1 MGSEGS
7 HSTQNDTP
15 LAHSAKQRK
24 KEGKRVLLQAKVDEL
39 EAQNNKIAMR
49 NEVLQEQYEKLFET
63 LHEARQAQTRE
74 LVAPVEVN
82 HQLGAIQH
90 GGSHAFDIDIPDR
103 EQITPRLDN
112 QHEASLNPVAS
123 TRTMRSGGRHL
134 FAEGAEGSKAVFR
147 DCRDF
152 LKQRRENSIHISSK
166 INDPRISER
175 LGPLPR
181 PKPATNLGKGQQVL
195 ERHEGTGDSEVFR
208 QTYPGSQYS
217 ESREKSHALDQTFLI
232 PIRDGD
238 LRKKAPV
245 THNSAQD
252 PLVLQLLEEVN
263 KLKAERQAEIPDW
276 NQPRPGPLT
285 RRILNT
291 PLQAKTKQKLGLQLY
306 TGKED
311 PIEHLNLFESTM
323 AYRMHTDDERCLLFP
338 STLSGGALNW
348 YCRLT
353 PETVDSFE
361 ELRKLFVSQHIFQTD
376 RLHSADDLY
385 TIRQK
390 PDESLRMYAGRF
402 SHEYSRCAEADDKT
416 AFKAFTAGLRDCF
429 FKYMINA
436 NTWKTYSEVMAQA
449 YNHASAEAKTY
460 QEKPPTT
467 ILYQQVGGGSQTH
480 LNEKTSTSQTAVAP
494 PHALHN
500 ASPNQQTYQFQGKRK
515 DFHPHH
521 SPFSK
526 KSKGHYPDNQGYRHN
541 NARPQAVNAVGQ
553 TRVKIPP
560 TPRYETYTPLNATC
574 AAIYPSIA
582 HLIPNPKPR
591 HPDYTPP
598 NNASMFCCYHEHNGH
613 DSEKCII
620 LRDRI
625 EALAREGKIDQFLL
639 HPQRDNRNQRQ
650 VNVIYSISGGTPISE
665 SSNRAMKSS
674 ERTLRPGHQV
684 FHVEDIRG
692 GKYQKPNWDPI
703 CFYPEEER
711 GIIYPHN
718 DPLIVEAHIAN
729 FDVKRILIDTGA
741 SVNIMFAEAFKALNV
756 AEHLLDRSISP
767 LISFSGDIVQPLGS
781 IHLPFTIGTGPYT
794 ATITTNFLVVNCPT
808 AYNVIFGRT
817 GINDLKAMVS
827 THMLLMKF
835 PTPHGNGYIR
845 GDQLSARSCYNTSVK
860 QQHLS
865 VPKET
870 LSIHNQVVKTSLD
883 EANLDLPDSN
893 SQPDDP
899 RDDSF
904 TQQAQPAE
912 ELENVSISKDHPDRM
927 VKIGTTLSPPLRL
940 SLISFLQ
947 ENAEVFAW
955 SYKDMPGISPDII
968 CHHLSIDPK
977 TKPVKQRRRSYDVER
992 YEAMKA
998 EVEKLKDI
1006 GFVRE
1011 VNYPTWV
1018 ANVVLVKKNPT
1029 KESLLLQ
1036 KVLWRMCVDYTDLNK
1051 GCPKDSFP
1059 LPLIDRLID
1068 STAGCELLSF
1078 MDAYSGY
1085 NQILMN
1091 PSDQEHTA
1099 FTTDRGLYCYKVMPF
1114 GLKNAGATYQRLV
1127 NSMFAEQIGKS
1138 MEVYVDDMLV
1148 KSKHADQHIT
1158 NLSETFTILK
1168 RYRMRLNPNK
1178 CAFGVGSGK
1187 FLGFMISQRGIEA
1200 NPEKIKAI
1208 LDMKEP
1214 ITSKDIQSLTGKV
1227 AALTRFISKATDR
1240 CAPFFKALKGN
1251 KKYITWTEECAKAFR
1266 NLKEYMSKAPL
1277 LSKPEVGDTLI
1288 IYLSVS
1294 ALAVSSVLIRMD
1306 SGVERPVYYASKAL
1320 QDAETRYSN
1329 IEKLALALVMSA
1341 RKLRPYFQAHAIIV
1355 LTNHPLRQILQS
1367 PDTSGRM
1374 IKWAIALGEFDISY
1388 QPKPAEK
1395 GQAVA
1400 DFIADF
1406 TYPVD
1411 IASTPEAVA
1420 SLPSESQK
1428 VESTTSAWSLYVD
1441 GSSNQQGCGAGL
1453 VLTTPDKVA
1462 MEYALRFKFKASN
1475 NEAEYEA
1482 LLAGLRLA
1490 KHLGV
1495 KQIDIFSDSQLVV
1508 NQVTNNFDAKDSSMA
1523 AYLAQTQL
1531 LLKHFHYQI
1540 TQVPRAANSHA
1551 DALARLASA
1560 VEDKIGRKIHV
1571 ELLATPSTM
1580 AAEVC
1585 NLQQGDSWITPI
1597 YNFLAHGTLPNDKV
1611 QAKQIRYKSTRY
1623 LIINDQLYKRGFSL
1637 PYLRCLTPAEAEI
1650 VLREIHEGV
1659 CGDHAGSRSLA
1670 HKTFRQGYYWP
1681 TFHQDAIKVSRS
1693 CDKCQRYA
1701 TIPHSP
1707 PEPLTPMISP
1717 WPFAQWGLDLI
1728 GPMPA
1733 GKGKVC
1739 YAVVAVDYFTK
1750 WAEVEPLATITEAK
1764 IEDFVWKNILCRFGI
1779 PNAIVTD
1786 NGRQFDNK
1794 KFRLF
1799 CSKFNINLCFASPAH
1814 PQSNGQVEAINKIIK
1829 RTLKTSL
1836 DKAKG
1841 CWPEFVPQ
1849 VLWSYRTSYRTST
1862 GETPFS
1868 LAFGTEAVVPVELEQ
1883 ATFRVQNYIQS
1894 ENDKQLTLNL
1904 DLVEEHRNQAH
1915 LRNVAYKQRISNYYD
1930 SRVKPRSFK
1939 IGDWVLKKR
1948 LLCDRVPS
1956 EGTLSPNWDGPYEV
1970 IGISRPGSYT
1980 LRSSDGKTLG
1990 HPWNAD
1996 HLKYYYK

>member
-1 MGSEGS
+1 
-7 HSTQNDTP
+7 
-15 LAHSAKQRK
+15 
-24 KEGKRVLLQAKVDEL
+24 
-39 EAQNNKIAMR
+39 
-49 NEVLQEQYEKLFET
+49 
-63 LHEARQAQTRE
+63 
-74 LVAPVEVN
+74 
-82 HQLGAIQH
+82 
-90 GGSHAFDIDIPDR
+90 
-103 EQITPRLDN
+103 
-112 QHEASLNPVAS
+112 
-123 TRTMRSGGRHL
+123 
-134 FAEGAEGSKAVFR
+134 
-147 DCRDF
+147 
-152 LKQRRENSIHISSK
+152 
-166 INDPRISER
+166 
-175 LGPLPR
+175 
-181 PKPATNLGKGQQVL
+181 
-195 ERHEGTGDSEVFR
+195 
-208 QTYPGSQYS
+208 
-217 ESREKSHALDQTFLI
+217 
-232 PIRDGD
+232 
-238 LRKKAPV
+238 
-245 THNSAQD
+245 
-252 PLVLQLLEEVN
+252 
-263 KLKAERQAEIPDW
+263 
-276 NQPRPGPLT
+276 
-285 RRILNT
+285 
-291 PLQAKTKQKLGLQLY
+291 
-306 TGKED
+306 
-311 PIEHLNLFESTM
+311 M
-323 AYRMHTDDERCLLFP
+323 AYRMHTDEERCLLFP

-416 AFKAFTAGLRDCF
+416 ALKAFTAGLRDCF

-480 LNEKTSTSQTAVAP
+480 LNEKTSTFQTAVAP

-521 SPFSK
+521 SHFSK

-582 HLIPNPKPR
+582 HLIPKPKPR

-598 NNASMFCCYHEHNGH
+598 NNAGMFCCYHEHNGH

-665 SSNRAMKSS
+665 SSNRAMKNS
-674 ERTLRPGHQV
+674 ERILRPGHQV

-729 FDVKRILIDTGA
+729 FDVRRILVDTGA
-741 SVNIMFAEAFKALNV
+741 SVNIMFAEAFRALSV

-794 ATITTNFLVVNCPT
+794 ATITTNFLVVDCPT

-860 QQHLS
+860 QQHLPG
-865 VPKET
+865 PKET
-870 LSIHNQVVKTSLD
+870 LSVHDQVTKTSLD

-893 SQPDDP
+893 NQPDDP

-912 ELENVSISKDHPDRM
+912 ELENVPISRDYPDRM

-940 SLISFLQ
+940 ALISFLK
-947 ENAEVFAW
+947 ENTEVFAW
-955 SYKDMPGISPDII
+955 SYEDMPGISPDVI
-968 CHHLSIDPK
+968 CHRLSIDPK
-977 TKPVKQRRRSYDVER
+977 IKPVRQKRISYDAER

-998 EVEKLKDI
+998 EVEKLKGI

-1018 ANVVLVKKNPT
+1018 ANVVLVKKNQT

-1214 ITSKDIQSLTGKV
+1214 VTSKDIQSLTGKV
-1227 AALTRFISKATDR
+1227 AALTRFISKATDK
-1240 CAPFFKALKGN
+1240 CAPFFKALKGSR
-1251 KKYITWTEECAKAFR
+1251 KYITWTDECAEAFK

-1277 LSKPEVGDTLI
+1277 LSKPEVGDILI

-1294 ALAVSSVLIRMD
+1294 ASAVSSVLIRKD
-1306 SGVERPVYYASKAL
+1306 GNIERPVYYASKAL

-1341 RKLRPYFQAHAIIV
+1341 RKLRPYFQAHSIIV
-1355 LTNHPLRQILQS
+1355 LTNYPLRQILQS

-1420 SLPSESQK
+1420 SLPSEAQK

-1650 VLREIHEGV
+1650 VFREIHEGV

-1681 TFHQDAIKVSRS
+1681 TLHQDAIKVSRS

-1739 YAVVAVDYFTK
+1739 YAVVAVNYFTK